1 MDIAPPSNLELVD
14 RLQRITGAV
23 TNNVSRRRRR
33 VRFGLAAGTGLALV
47 IGSATAATAFYP
59 HYVTF
64 GAYTKPQFVQQFAAC
79 MVDEGWDARVL
90 SLEVSTEQY
99 PAGDGQLVELR
110 VLDSQAPEVGRD
122 VDLCR
127 AQVEKAV
134 GESLIPDSMRG

>member
-1 MDIAPPSNLELVD
+1 MNIAPPNGLELAG
-14 RLQRITGAV
+14 RLQRITGSV
-23 TNNVSRRRRR
+23 TSKITRNRRWTRI
-33 VRFGLAAGTGLALV
+33 GLGIGVGLALA

-64 GAYTKPQFVQQFAAC
+64 GAYTKPLYVQEFADC
-79 MVDEGWDARVL
+79 MSDRDWDTNIL
-90 SLEVSTEQY
+90 SLEASNQQY

-110 VLDSQAPEVGRD
+110 VLDSRMPDVGRD

-127 AQVEKAV
+127 ARIEKVV